1 MARKTVA
8 EADVTVLA
16 DVSKFAADLKKKL
29 RPILKTIT
37 DALTIKAN
45 IDVDDTEAKAKV
57 KNFGRD
63 SEKEIEAS
71 GDRAGKGFSNSFT
84 NALSFKAASGVLTS
98 ALAPLG
104 AALSAVKFSVFA
116 GAAAAAGQQL
126 LHFGAALAPAVGIV
140 AALPAV
146 LAVGAAALIPFKVGL
161 SGVGDAF
168 SAAASGDAEKFAE
181 SIKKLAPAAKAV
193 ATEFF
198 KLQPALTTVRNT
210 VQQALFAPLVGQLTD
225 TANVLKGPVAAGM
238 AAVAGEGGKVAA
250 SFLEMARSSQTVVF
264 LQELFRTT
272 AGAVGTVGQAF
283 VPLIAA
289 FRDLAGVGLPSMT
302 GLANAIASVTTSFA
316 TFISGAVESGQALQW
331 IENAKMVFSQ
341 LGNVALQVG
350 GILEAVFRAAGTAG
364 GDVLGVLGQL
374 LTGVNAFLSSAEGQT
389 ALVAIF
395 QAIGAVG
402 TALQPIITAVGTALG
417 NLAPIIAQIATAAGP
432 ALETAIT
439 AIGEGLAAL
448 GPSLVPVIE
457 GIAEGFKAIAPALG
471 PLGASLGKIL
481 EAAAPLLPVIGDLV
495 GLVGANL
502 ATAFTTI
509 ATAAGPVI
517 EALANSLAPVF
528 PELAKVAG
536 DLAPVIAEVAGTLGG
551 TFADALTTILPPLVD
566 MLPGILRDLMPAF
579 TDLVKIIADLAP
591 QMAPV
596 IKQLVESLLPL
607 LPQLIPI
614 VVDLLNTFT
623 ALLPIFLDLY
633 VPLNKLILLFIAWL
647 AQERLVPMLEFL
659 GFIIGVVADHVVRV
673 AGWWGKLIDI
683 VKSFD
688 FSKIGQ
694 IFQDLVTDIVSFVTG
709 IRDKV
714 IAIMSGLVTKF
725 VTFFG
730 DMITQGYDRFVSG
743 FNVILDFVTGIPQKI
758 IDGLITLGEMLGT
771 LIRDAWERAKETF
784 IIIATA
790 MIDFVKGIPQ
800 KIIDALINLSEML
813 YTLTRDA
820 WNRAKETFI
829 IIANAMIE
837 FVKGIPGKITGALSN
852 LANDL
857 YNLFTNAFN
866 RVTGAVRDGIQTAI
880 NFVKEFPSQVLNTL
894 SGLANS
900 AYQSGQRI
908 VQQLIDGLKSK
919 LQSVKNAASSVAS
932 AIRDYLPFSPAKEG
946 PFSGS
951 HAPEKSGEAI
961 TRNIALGMKS
971 NRDLLR
977 QAATQAA
984 ATINTKL
991 GNVIAP
997 TAGIAS
1003 NHTTTT
1009 NNSRTTTTSKT
1020 IAPIINITTSGG
1032 NNTDIANTIIRRMI
1046 AVGV

>member
-57 KNFGRD
+57 KSFGRD
-63 SEKEIEAS
+63 SEKEIQAS
-71 GDRAGKGFSNSFT
+71 GDRAGKGFSTSFGS
-84 NALSFKAASGVLTS
+84 ALNFKAASGVLS
-98 ALAPLG
+98 AALAPLG
-104 AALSAVKFSVFA
+104 AAVSAVKFSVLA
-116 GAAAAAGQQL
+116 GGAAAAAQQL
-126 LHFGAALAPAVGIV
+126 IHFGAALAPAVGII
-140 AALPAV
+140 AALPAA

-181 SIKKLAPAAKAV
+181 SIKKLAPAAQAV

-316 TFISGAVESGQALQW
+316 NFISGAVESGQALQW
-331 IENAKMVFSQ
+331 IENAKLVFAQ
-341 LGNVALQVG
+341 LGNVALQIG
-350 GILEAVFRAAGTAG
+350 GILKSVFTAAGAAG

-374 LTGVNAFLSSAEGQT
+374 LEGVNAFLKSAEGQT

-395 QAIGAVG
+395 QAIGQVG
-402 TALQPIITAVGTALG
+402 AALQPIISAVGTALG
-417 NLAPIIAQIATAAGP
+417 NLAPIIGNIATAAGP

-448 GPSLVPVIE
+448 GPSIVPVIE

-495 GLVGANL
+495 ALVGANL

-579 TDLVKIIADLAP
+579 TDLVKIIADIAP

-607 LPQLIPI
+607 LPALVPI
-614 VVDLLNTFT
+614 IVDLVKSFT
-623 ALLPIFLDLY
+623 ALLPIFLELY
-633 VPLNKLILLFIAWL
+633 IPLNKLILLFIAWL
-647 AQERLVPMLEFL
+647 AQERIVPLMEFL
-659 GFIIGVVADHVVRV
+659 GFVIGVVADHIVRV
-673 AGWWGKLIDI
+673 AGWWQKLIDV

-709 IRDKV
+709 LREKV
-714 IAIMSGLVTKF
+714 IGILSGLVTKF

-730 DMITQGYDRFVSG
+730 DMITQAYDRFVSG
-743 FNVILDFVTGIPQKI
+743 FGIILDFVTGIPQKI
-758 IDGLITLGEMLGT
+758 IDGLFALGEMLGT

-829 IIANAMIE
+829 IIATAMIE
-837 FVKGIPGKITGALSN
+837 FVKGIPGKITGALTN

-908 VQQLIDGLKSK
+908 VQGLIDGLKNK
-919 LQSVKNAASSVAS
+919 LSSLKNVA
-932 AIRDYLPFSPAKEG
+932 RDVANAVGDFITLRSPAKEG
-946 PFSGS
+946 PLGGTGPEGSG
-951 HAPEKSGEAI
+951 KK
-961 TRNIALGMKS
+961 IARDLAAGMQS

-977 QAATQAA
+977 RAATQAA

-991 GNVIAP
+991 GNIVTPPSGGVGAR
-997 TAGIAS
+997 S
-1003 NHTTTT
+1003 TTT
-1009 NNSRTTTTSKT
+1009 NNSRATSTSKT
-1020 IAPIINITTSGG
+1020 IAPVINITTNGG
-1032 NNTDIANTIIRRMI
+1032 NNTDIANTIIRHMI